1 MQLTQQLN
9 TTIITWRRV
18 PTSPDVLDLMIM
30 MKNEQEGVG
39 EVKREE
45 KDAPRFLCW
54 FISLNLPHKHEHL
67 YNLYFVHSLE
77 LQFVSGPCVRV
88 SCGPATRPP
97 SQFAEQPTSW
107 EKFQWDDARLK
118 NFDQRKKIFRKSGA
132 RDATGSSWVSQAYCG
147 ESNYKMPVSAN
158 IAPGIQSIHL
168 YICAI
173 KRVCEIA
180 FLNFHLLNI
189 FSFLW
194 MKWKVN
200 HVQMLDIKI
209 N

>member
-18 PTSPDVLDLMIM
+18 PTSPDVLDSMIM
-30 MKNEQEGVG
+30 MKNEQEDVG

-54 FISLNLPHKHEHL
+54 FISLNLPHKHEYL

-97 SQFAEQPTSW
+97 SQFAEQPTHPERSFNETMQDW
-107 EKFQWDDARLK
+107 KTLTIG
-118 NFDQRKKIFRKSGA
+118 KKYFVNQVLG
-132 RDATGSSWVSQAYCG
+132 
-147 ESNYKMPVSAN
+147 MPQEAVGCHKHIVENPTTRCLSV
-158 IAPGIQSIHL
+158 PT
-168 YICAI
+168 
-173 KRVCEIA
+173 
-180 FLNFHLLNI
+180 
-189 FSFLW
+189 
-194 MKWKVN
+194 
-200 HVQMLDIKI
+200 
-209 N
+209 